1 MKNHKK
7 INPENLIETLELP
20 KDLILGMPVIS
31 LTGNREILI
40 ENHRGITDY
49 SEHQMIILSKEFRIQ
64 IDGEYLNV
72 EYYTGESMKIRGQIH
87 QITFLP

>member
-31 LTGNREILI
+31 LTGNCEILI

-49 SEHQMIILSKEFRIQ
+49 
-64 IDGEYLNV
+64 
-72 EYYTGESMKIRGQIH
+72 SMKIRGQIH